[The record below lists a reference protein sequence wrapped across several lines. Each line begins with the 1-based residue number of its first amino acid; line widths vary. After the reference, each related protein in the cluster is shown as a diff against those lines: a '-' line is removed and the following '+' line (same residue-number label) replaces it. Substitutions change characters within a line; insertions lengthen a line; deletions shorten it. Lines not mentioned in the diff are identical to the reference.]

1 MTIGERIKALRKA
14 LKLTQQKFADRLHVP
29 RSNLASYE
37 IGKNALT
44 PTAANLIC
52 ATFGVSKEWLLTGE
66 GEMFSPEAPEPVDH
80 LGELMAQYHVIPE
93 ARVLIEKFLELEPK
107 YQEAVLVYARSVA
120 AALNAADAAAQAP
133 APAPAPAPAEEGAP
147 APYKKEGA
155 PASTPEEEAAA
166 EAMEYYREI
175 LEEKKAAV
183 KSSASS
189 GGSGDVRTA

>member
-14 LKLTQQKFADRLHVP
+14 LKLTQQKFADRLKV
-29 RSNLASYE
+29 SQSTIAAYE
-37 IGKNALT
+37 SGQNSPSA
-44 PTAANLIC
+44 PTLNLIC
-52 ATFGVSKEWLLTGE
+52 REFSASESWLRTGE
-66 GEMFSPEAPEPVDH
+66 GEMFIPEAPEPVDH

-107 YQEAVLVYARSVA
+107 YQEAVLVYARSVS